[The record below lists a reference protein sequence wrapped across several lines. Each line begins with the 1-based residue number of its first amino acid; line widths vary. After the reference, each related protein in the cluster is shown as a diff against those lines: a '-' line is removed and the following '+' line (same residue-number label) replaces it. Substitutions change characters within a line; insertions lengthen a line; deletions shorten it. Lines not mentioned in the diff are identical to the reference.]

1 MGRKLVLEDTPV
13 TAVNDDPSSPDAE
26 QLRRVSLRYE
36 ALSEAQGSI
45 VWVVDPS
52 LHTVGQSEG
61 WERYT
66 GQSRESY
73 AELGW
78 IAAVHPDDRER
89 LDRESARAL
98 ESEEPLVIEFRIR
111 RVVGL
116 YRRNL
121 IRAGPVRDGGRVIE
135 WIGTATDVED
145 ARRAADDQR
154 DIRARLLALTDG
166 ADALLAAR
174 TPQTTYAAAI
184 DLTRQVLPGDGYG
197 IWMLASREWR
207 MVSSHG
213 VSAQFAAAWLA
224 GDHLTF
230 AQPVGLDDVSAP
242 AAGAP
247 DPNTSAMVEARRAVY
262 ASEGVKSLLTIPLP
276 IGGERRSALVVYHR
290 TTHVTTETELRVG
303 VALGHLVAAAIWN
316 AETYEALERS
326 TQAAERHASQMAFL
340 AEASARLG
348 SLDYETTLRE
358 VAQLAVPRFTDWC
371 AVDVVQPDERVER
384 LVIAHGDP
392 AKIEL
397 AKVLEEKYPTPPD
410 ARSGVPEVLR
420 TGRPIHY
427 PVVTDDML
435 VAGARDEEHLRILR
449 EIGMHS
455 VAIIPLTARGRTLGA
470 LSFVSSRA
478 DRPLTAQDVV
488 VLTEIGRRAGIA
500 VDNARLYRDAELANT
515 AKDEFLALLSH
526 ELRTPLNA
534 IMGWTH
540 MLRGGLP
547 PEMSTHAIDVIG
559 RNARSQKQLVEDLLD
574 VARIAGGQLDLHR
587 TRVDL
592 CDIARGGVDSA
603 LPAAQAKGV
612 ALSCETPAEPLPV
625 HADANRLQQLI
636 ANLLSN
642 GVKFTEKG
650 GRVTVRVGRT
660 RDFAELSVQDNG
672 AGIPSEFLP
681 NVFDRFRQGDTSLTR
696 VYGGLGLGLWVVKQI
711 VEAHGAQVCV
721 ESAGAGQG
729 TTVIVTW
736 PLMDAVPQPSA

>member
-1 MGRKLVLEDTPV
+1 MPQDISV
-13 TAVNDDPSSPDAE
+13 TAAHNSSSAPDAE
-26 QLRRVSLRYE
+26 QLRRISRRYD
-36 ALSEAQGSI
+36 ALADAQGSI

-52 LHTVGQSEG
+52 LQTVGQSEG

-66 GQSRESY
+66 GQPAETY
-73 AELGW
+73 AGRGW
-78 IAAVHPDDRER
+78 MAAVHPDDRER
-89 LDRESARAL
+89 LATESARAL
-98 ESEEPLVIEFRIR
+98 ATEESLVIEFRVQR
-111 RVVGL
+111 ADGA

-121 IRAGPVRDGGRVIE
+121 IRAMPVRDGGRVIE

-145 ARRAADDQR
+145 ARQAADEQR
-154 DIRARLLALTDG
+154 DIRARLLALTNG

-174 TPQTTYAAAI
+174 SLAATYAAA
-184 DLTRQVLPGDGYG
+184 LELAREVLPGDGYG
-197 IWMLASREWR
+197 IWMLAPAQREWR
-207 MVSSHG
+207 MVWSHG
-213 VSAQFAAAWLA
+213 ISAPFAAERLV
-224 GDHLTF
+224 GDHVTF
-230 AQPVGLDDVSAP
+230 AQPIGVADVNA
-242 AAGAP
+242 
-247 DPNTSAMVEARRAVY
+247 SAMLETRRASY
-262 ASEGVKSLLTIPLP
+262 AAEGIRSILTIPLP
-276 IGGERRSALVVYHR
+276 IGGERRATLVVYHR
-290 TTHVTTETELRVG
+290 QPHVTTETELRVG

-326 TQAAERHASQMAFL
+326 SQAAERHASQMAFL

-358 VAQLAVPRFTDWC
+358 VAHLAVPRFTDWC
-371 AVDVVQPDERVER
+371 AIDIVQHDGRVER
-384 LVIAHGDP
+384 LVIAHVDP

-397 AKVLEEKYPTPPD
+397 AKTLEEKYPSSPD
-410 ARSGVPEVLR
+410 APSGVPEVLR
-420 TGRPIHY
+420 TGRTIHY
-427 PVVTDDML
+427 PVITDEML
-435 VAGARDEEHLRILR
+435 VAGARDDEHLRILR

-455 VAIIPLTARGRTLGA
+455 VAIVPLTARGRTLGA
-470 LSFVSSRA
+470 LSVVSA
-478 DRPLTAQDVV
+478 QPDRPLTAQDVV

-547 PEMSTHAIDVIG
+547 PEMAAQAIEVIG

-574 VARIAGGQLDLHR
+574 VARIAGGQLDLR
-587 TRVDL
+587 RAQVDL
-592 CDIARGGVDSA
+592 CDIARGGVDST
-603 LPAAQAKGV
+603 LPVAQAKGV
-612 ALSCETPAEPLPV
+612 QLFCETPDKPLIV
-625 HADANRLQQLI
+625 NADADRLQQLI

-650 GRVTVRVGRT
+650 GRVTVRVTRT
-660 RDFAELSVQDNG
+660 PEGAVLAVSDTG
-672 AGIPSEFLP
+672 AGIPAEFLP

-711 VEAHGAQVCV
+711 ADAHGAQVRA

-729 TTVIVTW
+729 ATLTVTW
-736 PLMDAVPQPSA
+736 PLTAASIPRPA

>member
-1 MGRKLVLEDTPV
+1 
-13 TAVNDDPSSPDAE
+13 
-26 QLRRVSLRYE
+26 
-36 ALSEAQGSI
+36 
-45 VWVVDPS
+45 VVDPS
-52 LHTVGQSEG
+52 LHSVGQSKG

-66 GQSRESY
+66 GQSGETY

-89 LDRESARAL
+89 LQVESARAVAT
-98 ESEEPLVIEFRIR
+98 EEPLVIEFRVR
-111 RVVGL
+111 RADGA

-121 IRAGPVRDGGRVIE
+121 IRALPVRDGGRVIE

-145 ARRAADDQR
+145 SRQAADEQR
-154 DIRARLLALTDG
+154 DIRARLLALTNG

-174 TPQTTYAAAI
+174 SLAATYAAAVE
-184 DLTRQVLPGDGYG
+184 LAREVLPGDGYG
-197 IWMLASREWR
+197 IWMLAPAAREWR
-207 MVSSHG
+207 MVSSRG
-213 VSAQFAAAWLA
+213 VSAQFAAERLV
-224 GDHLTF
+224 GDHVTF
-230 AQPVGLDDVSAP
+230 AQPIGVEDVDA
-242 AAGAP
+242 
-247 DPNTSAMVEARRAVY
+247 SAMVEARRAAY
-262 ASEGVKSLLTIPLP
+262 ASEGIRSLLTMPLS
-276 IGGERRSALVVYHR
+276 IGGERRSTLVVYHR
-290 TTHVTTETELRVG
+290 TSHVTTETELRVG

-326 TQAAERHASQMAFL
+326 SQAADRHASQMAFL

-371 AVDVVQPDERVER
+371 AIDMVQPDERVER
-384 LVIAHGDP
+384 LVIAHVDP

-397 AKVLEEKYPTPPD
+397 AKTLEEKYPSPQD
-410 ARSGVPEVLR
+410 ATTGMPEVLR

-427 PVVTDDML
+427 PVITDEML
-435 VAGARDEEHLRILR
+435 VAGARDDEHLRILR

-455 VAIIPLTARGRTLGA
+455 VAIVPLTARGRTLGA
-470 LSFVSSRA
+470 LSFVSARA

-547 PEMSTHAIDVIG
+547 SDMAAHAVEVIG

-592 CDIARGGVDSA
+592 CDIARVGVDST
-603 LPAAQAKGV
+603 LPMAQSKGIT
-612 ALSCETPAEPLPV
+612 LSCEAPGEPLFV
-625 HADANRLQQLI
+625 NADTNRLQQLI

-650 GRVTVRVGRT
+650 GRVTVRVRRT
-660 RDFAELSVQDNG
+660 RDSAELSVEDTG

-711 VEAHGAQVCV
+711 AEAHGAQVRA
-721 ESAGAGQG
+721 ESAGPGHGA
-729 TTVIVTW
+729 TLTVTW
-736 PLMDAVPQPSA
+736 PLTDARMKAGRLDFGTTS